1 MVVLSLIRVV
11 GVNQSIALNIHLRID
26 DLDGPAQAS
35 WQRLNTCNQRLLI
48 HVVAPLVQV
57 QSIVSNVLFPWL
69 FVPRRNRVEELLRFS
84 DDVVPSYFSFC
95 NIATTAQ

>member
-1 MVVLSLIRVV
+1 
-11 GVNQSIALNIHLRID
+11 
-26 DLDGPAQAS
+26 
-35 WQRLNTCNQRLLI
+35 
-48 HVVAPLVQV
+48 
-57 QSIVSNVLFPWL
+57 L